1 LFILPASSVSDR
13 SALACVR
20 IAALALSLLVSG
32 CGTFRSYDKELGQ
45 TINQVSYGNVD
56 GAIKVLESNNKGAT
70 KDLLFYLELGELQRL
85 KERYPESQK
94 SWTSANK
101 QVQAWEDTAKTN
113 PNVLFADAASYLV
126 NDKVRPY
133 EGHDYEKVMLTT
145 NMALNFLS
153 MDEYENAR
161 VAIKQTH
168 EREAVIAELRG
179 KEVAAVER
187 DAAKRGART
196 SFKELNGYPVQSID
210 NPAVN
215 ALKNSY
221 QSALSHYL
229 AGFVYEALGE
239 PSLAAPGYRQAI
251 ELQPNQPL
259 LEEALRGLD
268 QRVSAPDDGRT
279 DVLFVIGSGTAPARV
294 SRQFPLPIP
303 VNHTLILIPISF
315 PVMVETS
322 KAFLPGQLRLD
333 SGESLSVA
341 PITSIDLMARRA
353 LKDEM
358 PGIMLRSAIR
368 STAKAVAQYQL
379 QHQAQQ
385 QNSGLLGLA
394 ALAVTIGSVVTESAD
409 ERTWRTLP
417 SEIAIARGRVV
428 PGTHTVTLQTA
439 EGQRSFQV
447 AISGRY
453 AVVGLRLLRGQ
464 LFLDAPEL
472 RPNGGVPGQPPAPG
486 TEAAAPQSTTAMP
499 AALEQQPQP
508 TETSR

>member
-1 LFILPASSVSDR
+1 MFILPASSVSDR
-13 SALACVR
+13 PAFAGLR

-56 GAIKVLESNNKGAT
+56 GAIKVLESNNKSAT
-70 KDLLFYLELGELQRL
+70 KDLLYYLELGELQRL

-229 AGFVYEALGE
+229 AGFVYEAQGE
-239 PSLAAPGYRQAI
+239 PSLAAPGYRLAI

-259 LEEALRGLD
+259 LEEA
-268 QRVSAPDDGRT
+268 SARIGPTGERARRRTDGRVVR
-279 DVLFVIGSGTAPARV
+279 DRIGHRASAGVAPVPAAHPGQPHADPDPDLLSGDGGDIQGFPAGTAPA
-294 SRQFPLPIP
+294 
-303 VNHTLILIPISF
+303 
-315 PVMVETS
+315 
-322 KAFLPGQLRLD
+322 G
-333 SGESLSVA
+333 
-341 PITSIDLMARRA
+341 
-353 LKDEM
+353 
-358 PGIMLRSAIR
+358 
-368 STAKAVAQYQL
+368 
-379 QHQAQQ
+379 
-385 QNSGLLGLA
+385 
-394 ALAVTIGSVVTESAD
+394 
-409 ERTWRTLP
+409 
-417 SEIAIARGRVV
+417 
-428 PGTHTVTLQTA
+428 
-439 EGQRSFQV
+439 
-447 AISGRY
+447 
-453 AVVGLRLLRGQ
+453 
-464 LFLDAPEL
+464 
-472 RPNGGVPGQPPAPG
+472 
-486 TEAAAPQSTTAMP
+486 
-499 AALEQQPQP
+499 
-508 TETSR
+508 